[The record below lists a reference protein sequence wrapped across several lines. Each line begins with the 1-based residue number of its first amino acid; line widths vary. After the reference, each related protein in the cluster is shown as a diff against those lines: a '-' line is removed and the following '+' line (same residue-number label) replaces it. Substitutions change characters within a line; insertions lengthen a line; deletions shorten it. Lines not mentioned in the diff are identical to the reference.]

1 MISRIELLTA
11 QKTELNRDITPH
23 LLLDWQMERIRETI
37 SYAKKRS
44 MFYGKRLAAVSESEI
59 RSYKDMA
66 SVPFTTQQ
74 DVVMSSN
81 DFICVPEKD
90 IARIRTF
97 KTSGTTDDVK
107 RIYFTEKDIER
118 TVSFFAHGM
127 SAIASCKERVLIM
140 MSDER
145 PGSIADLLRKALDRA
160 GIASKI
166 HGHISDAE
174 AAAADAANAEC
185 IVGTPSE
192 INFLCVTYPMLRP
205 NSVLLSAD
213 YVPASIIAKI
223 KRIWGCKV
231 FTHYGMTETC
241 YGCAVQCSEGS
252 AHHIRHED
260 MFLEIVDPID
270 GSQLPP
276 GESGEIVM
284 TVFANEAMPLIR
296 YRTGDIAAIETGT
309 CVCKGILPRL
319 SAVKGRVVNTVR
331 IPGGSSISIEHL
343 DEIMYGIEQLRTYT
357 AEIKRGE
364 KNCAVF
370 LTVDTN
376 GRGHKEEII
385 SRLRE
390 YVPRELDIRVNF
402 DAIHPSKG
410 IKKQFILPCA
420 DRLKLEK

>member
-1 MISRIELLTA
+1 MTSPIELLTA
-11 QKTELNRDITPH
+11 QKTELNRDMTPH
-23 LLLDWQMERIRETI
+23 ALLDWQMERVREAM
-37 SYAKKRS
+37 SYAKEKS
-44 MFYGKRLAAVSESEI
+44 VFYGKRLAAVSESEI
-59 RSYKDMA
+59 RSYQDMA

-74 DVVMSSN
+74 DVVTSSS
-81 DFICVPEKD
+81 DFICVSEKD

-97 KTSGTTDDVK
+97 KTSGTTAEVK
-107 RIYFTEKDIER
+107 RICFTEKDIER

-127 SAIASCKERVLIM
+127 SAIASRKERVLIM
-140 MSDER
+140 MSDKR
-145 PGSIADLLRKALDRA
+145 PGSIADLLSKALARI
-160 GIASKI
+160 GIASEI
-166 HGHISDAE
+166 HGHIADVE
-174 AAAADAANAEC
+174 AAASAAANAEC

-213 YVPASIIAKI
+213 YVPVSVIAKI
-223 KRIWGCKV
+223 KKIWGCKV

-241 YGCAVQCSEGS
+241 YGCAVQCCEGS

-270 GSQLPP
+270 GRQLPP
-276 GESGEIVM
+276 GEPGEIVI

-296 YRTGDIAAIETGT
+296 YRTGDIAAIEAGV
-309 CVCKGILPRL
+309 CVCKGVLPRL

-331 IPGGSSISIEHL
+331 IPGGSSVSVEQM

-376 GRGHKEEII
+376 GRGCKEEII
-385 SRLRE
+385 SKLRE
-390 YVPRELDIRVNF
+390 YVPRELEIRVNL
-402 DAIHPSKG
+402 DAVHPSKG
-410 IKKQFILPCA
+410 IKKQFILP
-420 DRLKLEK
+420 